1 MKRSPLRRG
10 IGLQRRTRLN
20 PVSKRRLSLAPERTK
35 VRLAVLRRDGGC
47 CGEGV
52 PGVPHGGIGDRL
64 PLEVHELAGGS
75 RRHETFIDAG
85 WAVAVCPQTHGWIDD
100 FPAEA
105 ERVGLRLA
113 SWETD
118 PTVAQ
123 IRRIQAGGIR

>member
-35 VRLAVLRRDGGC
+35 VRLTVLRRDDGC
-47 CGEGV
+47 CGEGI

-75 RRHETFIDAG
+75 RRHETFLQPEFC
-85 WAVAVCPQTHGWIDD
+85 VSVCPQTHDWVNA

-118 PTVAQ
+118 PTVARV
-123 IRRIQAGGIR
+123 RRIQAGGIR